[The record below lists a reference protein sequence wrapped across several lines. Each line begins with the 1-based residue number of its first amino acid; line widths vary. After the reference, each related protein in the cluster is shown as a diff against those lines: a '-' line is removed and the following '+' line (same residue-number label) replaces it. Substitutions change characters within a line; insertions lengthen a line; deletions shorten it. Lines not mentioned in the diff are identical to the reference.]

1 MQVDATLLLPVA
13 MYYLGFPVILL
24 FLCTTLEATSTGL
37 WSKLDFVNG
46 FCFRHLFT
54 VYSFARIKSD
64 FLFYMYRILHTDH
77 LGRAGQFR
85 GQNVAL

>member
-1 MQVDATLLLPVA
+1 MCRNATIFNVWLTEFHDFFFLFLVVQVDATLLLPVA

-46 FCFRHLFT
+46 F
-54 VYSFARIKSD
+54 
-64 FLFYMYRILHTDH
+64 FLF
-77 LGRAGQFR
+77 
-85 GQNVAL
+85 